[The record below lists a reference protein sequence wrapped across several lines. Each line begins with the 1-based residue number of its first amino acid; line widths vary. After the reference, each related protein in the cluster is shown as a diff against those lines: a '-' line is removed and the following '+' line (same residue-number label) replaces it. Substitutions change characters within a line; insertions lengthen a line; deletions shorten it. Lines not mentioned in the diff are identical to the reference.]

1 MDDVPSPVPLAGRIG
16 KLRSNAIRDL
26 LAVTQRPDVISM
38 AGGLP
43 AADAFPVDEI
53 RAVTERLLRDEP
65 TSLLQYSTTEGFPE
79 LREWIAEQASANRG
93 RDVSADQVLITH
105 GSQQALDLV
114 SKVFVEPGVEVAIDE
129 PGYIGAIQALQVFE
143 PTLLPVPVDEH
154 GLVVSA
160 LADLLEAGH
169 RPRLVYTVV
178 NFQNPTGATLALERR
193 MHLAEL
199 AEQYSFV
206 VVEDD
211 PYWALRFA
219 GEQLPSIA
227 TWSDNVISLGT
238 FSKLVVPGLRVGYAV
253 APTWAREHLAKVKQ
267 GADLHTS
274 SWGQVLLTA
283 LVAERGWLSDHVEA
297 LVRVYGT
304 RARALEDSLV
314 ARVGE
319 RFAFDKPDGGMFL
332 WGRLTDGQ
340 SAVELLPRAVE
351 QGMAFVPGEPFYSGP
366 PDRSTLRL
374 SFATATPDE
383 LDEGVRRFAAALTT

>member
-1 MDDVPSPVPLAGRIG
+1 MDMTPVPLAGRMG
-16 KLRSNAIRDL
+16 NLRSNAIREL
-26 LAVTQRPDVISM
+26 LAITQRPDVISM

-43 AADAFPVDEI
+43 ASDAFPVDEI
-53 RAVTERLLRDEP
+53 RTVTARLLRDDP

-79 LREWIAEQASANRG
+79 LRGWIAEQAAKSRG
-93 RDVSADQVLITH
+93 REVDADQVLITH

-114 SKVFVEPGVEVAIDE
+114 SKVFVDPGVEVAIDE

-154 GLVVSA
+154 GIDSVA
-160 LADLLEAGH
+160 LESLLEAGH
-169 RPRLVYTVV
+169 RPRVLYTVV
-178 NFQNPTGATLALERR
+178 NFQNPTGATLSLERR

-199 AEQYSFV
+199 AEKYGFV
-206 VVEDD
+206 IVEDD

-227 TWSDNVISLGT
+227 SWSDNVISLGT

-274 SWGQVLLTA
+274 SWGQVLLSA
-283 LVAERGWLSDHVEA
+283 LVSERGWLSDHIEA

-304 RARALEDSLV
+304 RAKALEDALV

-319 RFAFDKPDGGMFL
+319 KFAFSRPDGGMFL
-332 WGRLTDGQ
+332 WGRLSDGR
-340 SAVELLPRAVE
+340 SASDLLPKAVER
-351 QGMAFVPGEPFYSGP
+351 GMAFVPGEPFYSGP
-366 PDRSTLRL
+366 PDVSTLRM
-374 SFATATPDE
+374 SFATASPAE
-383 LDEGVRRFAAALTT
+383 LDEGVRRFAAALDA

>member
-1 MDDVPSPVPLAGRIG
+1 
-16 KLRSNAIRDL
+16 
-26 LAVTQRPDVISM
+26 M

-53 RAVTERLLRDEP
+53 RTVTARLLHDDP

-79 LREWIAEQASANRG
+79 LRVVDRRAGRDEPRPRG
-93 RDVSADQVLITH
+93 RRPDQVLITH

-154 GLVVSA
+154 GLEVSGA
-160 LADLLEAGH
+160 RRSLLEAGH
-169 RPRLVYTVV
+169 RPRLLYTVV

-199 AEQYSFV
+199 AEQYGFV
-206 VVEDD
+206 IVEDD

-283 LVAERGWLSDHVEA
+283 LVVRARVAVRPHRGARARLRHPGAGARRLARRSRGRA
-297 LVRVYGT
+297 VRVQPT
-304 RARALEDSLV
+304 RGRHVPVGSPHRWPVRDRPAAEGGRA
-314 ARVGE
+314 G
-319 RFAFDKPDGGMFL
+319 DGVRPG
-332 WGRLTDGQ
+332 
-340 SAVELLPRAVE
+340 RAVL
-351 QGMAFVPGEPFYSGP
+351 
-366 PDRSTLRL
+366 LRAARL
-374 SFATATPDE
+374 A
-383 LDEGVRRFAAALTT
+383 RRCA